1 MKWLTWLEAAC
12 TIKLCG
18 DLLMNGL
25 GVEAV
30 NGVEENTGSEVMGL
44 NP

>member
-18 DLLMNGL
+18 DRLMNGL
-25 GVEAV
+25 GVEEV